1 MCYYCVGEWAEQVW
15 ACLYPSYGLG
25 RPCDSP
31 CRTKTTSAY
40 TSGPVFTSLS
50 LSSWPLW
57 RLQDWVSE
65 ERVSDRQRIVRQ
77 KKLVKLRWHTCWPV
91 RTDEK
96 SEHSIV
102 NWSEPQVSRERGQ
115 AQPTEKT
122 PVLTSKAPK
131 KEKKKE
137 IHCVATTSLAS
148 KSIPK
153 SHFIINYSLAD
164 CIWWPSFRRFS
175 LTKKKEVTEQ
185 EGKERK
191 KREEYILTYFTCLER
206 NGEIVAVFVIVVR
219 RFDIR
224 LCSGVRII
232 RVIIKE
238 KVYVRS
244 KYVLHAVLL
253 LHNVSFFYSLLIS
266 KSFSPWFFSSTK
278 CVKWLLI
285 FST

>member
-1 MCYYCVGEWAEQVW
+1 MCYHCVGEWAEQVW

-25 RPCDSP
+25 WPCDSP

-115 AQPTEKT
+115 AQPTKKT

-131 KEKKKE
+131 KS
-137 IHCVATTSLAS
+137 VATTSLAS

-175 LTKKKEVTEQ
+175 LTKKKLQ
-185 EGKERK
+185 NKKEKRK
-191 KREEYILTYFTCLER
+191 KKRIHTYFTRLER

-253 LHNVSFFYSLLIS
+253 LHNVSFF
-266 KSFSPWFFSSTK
+266 SPWFFPQQNVFRFLNLTQFI
-278 CVKWLLI
+278 WFLLN
-285 FST
+285 FD

>member
-131 KEKKKE
+131 KRKEKRN
-137 IHCVATTSLAS
+137 ILCSHDTSLAS

-175 LTKKKEVTEQ
+175 LTKK
-185 EGKERK
+185 
-191 KREEYILTYFTCLER
+191 
-206 NGEIVAVFVIVVR
+206 R
-219 RFDIR
+219 R
-224 LCSGVRII
+224 S
-232 RVIIKE
+232 
-238 KVYVRS
+238 
-244 KYVLHAVLL
+244 
-253 LHNVSFFYSLLIS
+253 
-266 KSFSPWFFSSTK
+266 
-278 CVKWLLI
+278 
-285 FST
+285 